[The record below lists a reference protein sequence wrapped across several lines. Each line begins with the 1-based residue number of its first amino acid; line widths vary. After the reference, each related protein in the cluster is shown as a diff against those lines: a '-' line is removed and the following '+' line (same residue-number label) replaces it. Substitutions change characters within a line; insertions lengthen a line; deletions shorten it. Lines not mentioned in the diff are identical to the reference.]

1 MNVPL
6 LIGVILGGYL
16 IGSLSTSRI
25 VAKIV
30 APDTDLEK
38 VELPD
43 AVHGG
48 TFNLRFVGATTA
60 SKVLGPRIGGLIGI
74 LDILKGALPAL
85 ILRLIFPSELYFL
98 FAGTAVV
105 IGHIWPVY
113 YRFRGG
119 IGVSSILGVML
130 VLDPLG
136 ILLCVL
142 AAFLIGFFILKD
154 PGMIF
159 MGGPMLFVFWS
170 AFTSGDWLSMRG
182 SLVMI
187 VVLIVA
193 MIPDYKYQIQ
203 AKKAGKSGEL
213 LEEVPM
219 GRMMKKMMRRFGMS
233 LDKPAPESEEDPSEQ

>member
-1 MNVPL
+1 MYIPL
-6 LIGVILGGYL
+6 LVALTLAGYL
-16 IGSLSTSRI
+16 FGSISTSRI
-25 VAKIV
+25 VARIV
-30 APDTDLEK
+30 APDADLER

-60 SKVLGPRIGGLIGI
+60 SKVLGPRVGGLIGI

-85 ILRLIFPSELYFL
+85 VLRLIFPSEPYFL
-98 FAGTAVV
+98 FVGTTIV
-105 IGHIWPVY
+105 IGHIWPIY

-142 AAFLIGFFILKD
+142 VAFLMGFFILKE
-154 PGMIF
+154 PGVIF
-159 MGGPMLFVFWS
+159 MGGPMLFVFWV
-170 AFTSGDWLSMRG
+170 ALTAGDWLTTSLV
-182 SLVMI
+182 LVMI
-187 VVLIVA
+187 LVLIVA
-193 MIPDYKYQIQ
+193 MIPDYKYQLQ

-219 GRMMKKMMRRFGMS
+219 GRMMKKMMGKFGLS
-233 LDKPAPESEEDPSEQ
+233 PDKNKPEKEEGQTEQ

>member
-1 MNVPL
+1 MNIPL
-6 LIGVILGGYL
+6 LIGVIVGGYL

-74 LDILKGALPAL
+74 LDILKGAIPAL
-85 ILRLIFPSELYFL
+85 VLRLIFPNEPYFL

-142 AAFLIGFFILKD
+142 IAFLIGFFILKD
-154 PGMIF
+154 PGVIF
-159 MGGPMLFVFWS
+159 MGGPILYVFWS
-170 AFTSGDWLSMRG
+170 AFTAGDWLITG
-182 SLVMI
+182 LVLVMI
-187 VVLIVA
+187 LVLIIA
-193 MIPDYKYQIQ
+193 MIPDYKYQIE

-219 GRMMKKMMRRFGMS
+219 GRMMKKMMGKFGMA
-233 LDKPAPESEEDPSEQ
+233 LDKQPPENGEDQPDP

>member
-1 MNVPL
+1 MNIPL
-6 LIGVILGGYL
+6 IIIFTLSGYL
-16 IGSLSTSRI
+16 IGSISTSRI
-25 VAKIV
+25 VARIV

-60 SKVLGPRIGGLIGI
+60 SKVLGPRIGGLIGV

-85 ILRLIFPSELYFL
+85 ILRLIFPSEPYFL

-105 IGHIWPVY
+105 IGHIWPIY
-113 YRFRGG
+113 YHFRGG

-142 AAFLIGFFILKD
+142 AAFLIGFFIIRD
-154 PGMIF
+154 PGVIF
-159 MGGPMLFVFWS
+159 MGGPILFVFWS
-170 AFTSGDWLSMRG
+170 AFTGGGWLETG
-182 SLVMI
+182 LVLVMI
-187 VVLIVA
+187 LVLVIA
-193 MIPDYKYQIQ
+193 MVPDYKYQIQ

-219 GRMMKKMMRRFGMS
+219 GRMMKKMMNKVGLS
-233 LDKPAPESEEDPSEQ
+233 ADKPKPESQEDQPGP